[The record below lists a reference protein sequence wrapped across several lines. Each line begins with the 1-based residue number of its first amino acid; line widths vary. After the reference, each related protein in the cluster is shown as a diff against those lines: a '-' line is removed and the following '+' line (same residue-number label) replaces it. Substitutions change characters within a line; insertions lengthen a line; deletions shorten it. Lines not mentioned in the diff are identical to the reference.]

1 MLLCDMQGNKYGLLV
16 NTIKKFPKSPM
27 YGQPEVFSLLA
38 NTKFLVTAVDCSNE
52 HKIALR
58 FNTIEFKL
66 YFPLFMVLLCVIV
79 KRV

>member
-1 MLLCDMQGNKYGLLV
+1 MQGNKYGTRSKNSQSRLYTASQRCSQL
-16 NTIKKFPKSPM
+16 
-27 YGQPEVFSLLA
+27 FSLLA
-38 NTKFLVTAVDCSNE
+38 NTKFLVPAVDCSNE

>member
-38 NTKFLVTAVDCSNE
+38 NTKFLVPAVDCSNE

-58 FNTIEFKL
+58 FNTIEFKFGETCTETIIFIHEDK
-66 YFPLFMVLLCVIV
+66 Y
-79 KRV
+79 